1 MSLTYDSLDATTQ
14 SRFIP
19 ALKDQIYESNILLY
33 RLLKKADNVGAKIG
47 GTKVIEP
54 LEYALS
60 TKVGSYSKGDA
71 LTAADEEFITAAEFD
86 WKREHA
92 DLYIDGL
99 EELENRGSAR
109 VIDLVA
115 AKMKSA
121 SKSLANAMA
130 TQLFSD
136 GTGNSGKDL
145 IGLAAAVDDGTNV
158 DAYGGIQRTD
168 EGDAWWQ
175 SYYNTHESNFTLA
188 RLRTAYSACRVS
200 GDVPTLMISDS
211 TEMNNYESIFLDTTN
226 TLWVQAMQPKVL
238 DGSFQAYTFKG
249 TPWVEDSHCTAK
261 YLYML
266 NENYLQFRILRDF
279 FNKGWQRPIDKDEL
293 VSHIIWYGAFTG
305 NNCRMSGKLV
315 RTN

>member
-1 MSLTYDSLDATTQ
+1 MTLTYDSLNATTQ
-14 SRFIP
+14 DRFIP
-19 ALKDQIYESNILLY
+19 ALKDQIFESNILLY
-33 RLLKKADNVGAKIG
+33 RLLKSADNVGAKIG

-54 LEYALS
+54 LEYAKS
-60 TKVGSYSKGDA
+60 TKVGSFSKGDA
-71 LTAADEEFITAAEFD
+71 LTSAEEEFITAAEFD
-86 WKREHA
+86 WKRQHA

-99 EELENRGSAR
+99 EEVENRGSAR

-121 SKSLANAMA
+121 SKSMGDDMA

-145 IGLAAAVDDGTNV
+145 VGLQAAVDDATNV
-158 DAYGGIQRTD
+158 DAYGGITRSTD
-168 EGDAWWQ
+168 GNPWWKA
-175 SYYNTHESNFTLA
+175 YYDTNANNFTLA
-188 RLRTAYSACRVS
+188 ELRTAYAAIRVN

-238 DGSFQAYTFKG
+238 DGSFQAYSFKG
-249 TPWVEDSHCTAK
+249 TPWVEDSHVPAK
-261 YLYML
+261 MMFML

-293 VSHIIWYGAFTG
+293 VSHILWYGAFTC
-305 NNCRMSGKLV
+305 NNCRMSGQMR